1 MQTERRLPKERVTM
15 TSSSH
20 LRGAAAARRS
30 FLKLLVA
37 TPLFATIATRSFAN
51 TVATGVGKAVG
62 NPFAKLG
69 VRTLINAR
77 GTYTYLGGSLELPE
91 VRRAVE
97 GASHQFVDMFELHRA
112 AGKRLAELS
121 GAESGIVTAGAA
133 AAMAQAAAGC
143 IAGTDPEK
151 IWQLPDTTGLKDQ
164 IVMLGGRNAFDSALR
179 LTGGKLVVA
188 AGQADLAAAITPKT
202 ALVYTTWRDERV
214 QDALKVT
221 RAAGVPLLVDASSA
235 VPPYENFTKF
245 AKWGVDLYCVSG
257 GKGLGGPQCS
267 GLLLGRKDLI
277 DAAMANGAPWEGA
290 VCRAMKV
297 GKEEIMG
304 ALAAVEYWS
313 KADLNAL
320 NRMWQ
325 ARVER
330 VAKLVETVPGVTTSI
345 EIPVGSNSYP
355 TLTVHWDE
363 AAFGMT
369 VAQCVEELAAGD
381 PRIEAL
387 STLGNR
393 SLLPPLRKS
402 TADVVNKLQVVSMT
416 LQPGEDLIV
425 GRRLR
430 EVLNKARKA
439 RA

>member
-1 MQTERRLPKERVTM
+1 M
-15 TSSSH
+15 SSTFD
-20 LRGAAAARRS
+20 LQDGRAARRA
-30 FLKLLVA
+30 FLKLVVA
-37 TPLFATIATRSFAN
+37 TPLFATIATRSFAA
-51 TVATGVGKAVG
+51 TVASGVGKAMG
-62 NPFAKLG
+62 NPYEKLG
-69 VRTLINAR
+69 IRPLINAR
-77 GTYTYLGGSLELPE
+77 GTYTYVGGSLELPV

-97 GASHQFVDMFELHRA
+97 EASHQFVDMFELQHA
-112 AGKRLAELS
+112 AGKRLAEIS
-121 GAESGIVTAGAA
+121 GAEFGMVTSGAA
-133 AAMAQAAAGC
+133 AAMSTAVAAC

-164 IVMLGGRNAFDSALR
+164 VVMLGGRNAFDSALR
-179 LTGGKLVVA
+179 LAGGKLVLA
-188 AGQADLAAAITPKT
+188 PTQADLAAAITQKT

-214 QDALKVT
+214 QEALKVT
-221 RAAGVPLLVDASSA
+221 KAAGVPLLVDASSA
-235 VPPYENFTKF
+235 VPPFENFTKF
-245 AKWGVDLYCVSG
+245 AKWGVDLYAISG

-277 DAAMANGAPWEGA
+277 EAGMANSAPWEGA

-304 ALAAVEYWS
+304 ILAAVEYWA

-320 NRMWQ
+320 NKEWRG
-325 ARVER
+325 RVER
-330 VAKLVETVPGVTTSI
+330 VAKLAETVPGVTTSI

-363 AAFGMT
+363 AGFGMT
-369 VAQCVEELAAGD
+369 VAQCVEELAAGT

-393 SLLPPLRKS
+393 SLLPQLRKS
-402 TADVVNKLQVVSMT
+402 TAGVVNKLQVVSMT

-425 GRRLR
+425 GRRIR

-439 RA
+439 KA

>member
-1 MQTERRLPKERVTM
+1 MASNFHPLGHP
-15 TSSSH
+15 H
-20 LRGAAAARRS
+20 GAAAARRA

-37 TPLFATIATRSFAN
+37 TPLFATIATRSFAKS
-51 TVATGVGKAVG
+51 VATASGLG
-62 NPFAKLG
+62 NAYEKLG
-69 VRTLINAR
+69 IRPLINAR
-77 GTYTYLGGSLELPE
+77 GTYTYVGGSLELPQ

-97 GASHQFVDMFELHRA
+97 AASHQFVDMFELQHA
-112 AGKRLAELS
+112 AGRRLAEIS
-121 GAESGIVTAGAA
+121 GAEFGMVTSGAA
-133 AAMAQAAAGC
+133 AAMATAVAAV
-143 IAGTDPEK
+143 IAGTDPDK

-164 IVMLGGRNAFDSALR
+164 VVMLGGRNAFDSALR
-179 LTGGKLVVA
+179 L
-188 AGQADLAAAITPKT
+188 AGAITPKT
-202 ALVYTTWRDERV
+202 CLVYTTWRDERV
-214 QDALKVT
+214 QEALKVT
-221 RAAGVPLLVDASSA
+221 KAAGVPLLVDASSA
-235 VPPYENFTKF
+235 VPPFENFTKF
-245 AKWGVDLYCVSG
+245 AKWGVDLYCISG

-277 DAAMANGAPWEGA
+277 EAGMANSAPWEGA
-290 VCRAMKV
+290 VCRSMKV

-304 ALAAVEYWS
+304 ILAAVEYWA

-320 NRMWQ
+320 NKEWQ
-325 ARVER
+325 GRVER
-330 VAKLVETVPGVTTSI
+330 VAKLAETVPGVTTSI

-369 VAQCVEELAAGD
+369 VAQCVEELAAGT

-402 TADVVNKLQVVSMT
+402 TANVVNKLQVVSMT

-425 GRRLR
+425 GRRIR

-439 RA
+439 KA

>member
-1 MQTERRLPKERVTM
+1 M
-15 TSSSH
+15 SSLSDPH
-20 LRGAAAARRS
+20 SGAAARRS

-37 TPLFATIATRSFAN
+37 TPLFATIATRSVAKS
-51 TVATGVGKAVG
+51 VATAAGMG
-62 NPFAKLG
+62 NPYEKLG
-69 VRTLINAR
+69 IRPLINAR
-77 GTYTYLGGSLELPE
+77 GTYTYVGGSLELPG

-97 GASHQFVDMFELHRA
+97 AASHQFVDMFELQHA
-112 AGKRLAELS
+112 AGKRLAEIS
-121 GAESGIVTAGAA
+121 GAEFGMVTSGAA
-133 AAMAQAAAGC
+133 AAMATSVAAV
-143 IAGTDPEK
+143 IAGTNPDK

-164 IVMLGGRNAFDSALR
+164 VVMLGGRNAFDSALR
-179 LTGGKLVVA
+179 LAGGKLVIA
-188 AGQADLAAAITPKT
+188 ATQADLAGAITPKT
-202 ALVYTTWRDERV
+202 CLVYTTWRDERV
-214 QDALKVT
+214 QEALKVT

-235 VPPYENFTKF
+235 VPPFENFTKF
-245 AKWGVDLYCVSG
+245 AKWGVDLYCISG

-267 GLLLGRKDLI
+267 GLLLGRRDLI
-277 DAAMANGAPWEGA
+277 EAAMANSAPWEGA
-290 VCRAMKV
+290 VCRSMKV

-304 ALAAVEYWS
+304 ILAAVEYWS

-320 NRMWQ
+320 NKEWQ
-325 ARVER
+325 GRVER
-330 VAKLVETVPGVTTSI
+330 VAKLAETVPGVTTSI

-369 VAQCVEELAAGD
+369 VAQCVEELAAGN

-402 TADVVNKLQVVSMT
+402 TANVVNKLQVVSMT

-425 GRRLR
+425 GRRIR

-439 RA
+439 KA